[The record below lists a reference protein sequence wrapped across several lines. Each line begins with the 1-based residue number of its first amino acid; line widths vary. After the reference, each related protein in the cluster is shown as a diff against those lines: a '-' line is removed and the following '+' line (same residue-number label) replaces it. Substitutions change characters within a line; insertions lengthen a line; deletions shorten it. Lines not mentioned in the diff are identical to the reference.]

1 MDTVIIGILGSRLD
15 HGGLGNR
22 RHERW
27 RPSISLLMHD
37 NLPVDE
43 FVLIYHADE
52 QQLATLTLNDMAAM
66 SPQLRLTPY
75 QVDYENPWDF
85 EQVYSQLH
93 EFTRGYPFDPEQN
106 DYYVHITTGTH
117 VAQICL
123 YLLTEANYIPAK
135 LLQTSPSKEGVQGC
149 YQIIDLDLSRYDQI
163 ASRFAREAQDGIAYL
178 KGGITTHNPAFNNLI
193 SQLEQ
198 VSIKSSAP
206 MLLTGPTG
214 AGKSRLA
221 KRIYELK
228 KQRGLVTGK
237 LVEVNCAIL
246 RGDNAMSALF
256 GHVRGAYTGAMTQ
269 RMGLLRE
276 ADKGLLFLD
285 EIGELGLD
293 EQAMLL
299 RAIEDKVFMPLGS
312 DREVGS
318 DFQLIAGTNR
328 DLFEQV
334 QLGRFRED
342 LLARINLWTYQ
353 LPSLKQ
359 RIEDLEPNIEHELQQ
374 FTIKAGHKVSFNKA
388 AREHYLKFAR
398 SAQAL
403 WRANF
408 RDLNSS
414 ITRMATLATGGRI
427 TEELVAEE
435 IGRLQYAWSGFGQ
448 QPVDDGLA
456 GVLSAQALAEL
467 DLFDRLQLAEV
478 VRVCRASR
486 SLAEAG
492 RVLFNHSRTQKASA
506 NDSHRLKQYLRKF
519 GLEFQSVTRRPPVL
533 AGQDGKEPPVR

>member
-1 MDTVIIGILGSRLD
+1 MNNVMIGILGTRLD
-15 HGGLGNR
+15 HAGLGKKR
-22 RHERW
+22 LERW
-27 RPSISLLMHD
+27 RPSVGLLMHE

-43 FVLIYHADE
+43 FVLIHHADE
-52 QQLATLTLNDMAAM
+52 QQLALLTLGDMAIF
-66 SPQLRLTPY
+66 SPRTRLTTY
-75 QVDYENPWDF
+75 QVNYADPWDF

-93 EFTRGYPFDPEQN
+93 EFTRSYSFDPEQN
-106 DYYVHITTGTH
+106 NYYVHITTGTH

-135 LLQTSPSKEGVQGC
+135 LVQTSPSKDGIQGS
-149 YQIIDLDLSRYDQI
+149 YHIIDLDLSRYDQI
-163 ASRFAREAQDGIAYL
+163 ASRFAKEAQDGITYL
-178 KGGITTHNPAFNNLI
+178 KGGIETRNTAFNYLI
-193 SQLEQ
+193 SQIEQ
-198 VSIKSSAP
+198 VSIKSTEP
-206 MLLTGPTG
+206 MLLTGATG

-228 KQRGLVTGK
+228 KQRGQVTGQ
-237 LVEVNCAIL
+237 LVEVNCATL

-256 GHVRGAYTGAMTQ
+256 GHVKGAFTGAINP
-269 RMGLLRE
+269 RLGLLCE
-276 ADKGLLFLD
+276 ANKGLLFLD

-299 RAIEDKVFMPLGS
+299 RAVEDKVFMPLGS
-312 DREVGS
+312 DKAVSS
-318 DFQLIAGTNR
+318 DFQLIVGTNR

-334 QLGRFRED
+334 RQGKFRED

-359 RIEDLEPNIEHELQQ
+359 RMEDLEPNIEHELQQ

-388 AREHYLKFAR
+388 AREQYLQFAH
-398 SAQAL
+398 SPQAI

-414 ITRMATLATGGRI
+414 ITRMATLAIGGRI

-435 IGRLQYAWSGFGQ
+435 MGRLQAAWAGFLLSA
-448 QPVDDGLA
+448 PVDDGLS
-456 GVLSAQALAEL
+456 GVLSAEILVEL

-478 VRVCRASR
+478 VRVCHASR

-492 RVLFNHSRTQKASA
+492 RVLFDKSRQQKTSV
-506 NDSHRLKQYLRKF
+506 NDSHRLKQYLQKF
-519 GLEFQSVTRRPPVL
+519 GLTFQML
-533 AGQDGKEPPVR
+533 N

>member
-1 MDTVIIGILGSRLD
+1 MNTVIIGILGSRLD
-15 HGGLGNR
+15 HGGFGRKRL
-22 RHERW
+22 ERW

-37 NLPVDE
+37 ALPVDE
-43 FVLIYHADE
+43 FVLIYHPEEQLLAD
-52 QQLATLTLNDMAAM
+52 LTLKDMATI
-66 SPQLRLTPY
+66 SPQTRFTPY
-75 QVDYENPWDF
+75 QVDYLDPWDF
-85 EQVYSQLH
+85 EQVYSQLY
-93 EFTRGYPFDPEQN
+93 EFTRSYRFDPEQN
-106 DYYVHITTGTH
+106 NYYVHITTGTH

-135 LLQTSPSKEGVQGC
+135 LVQTSPSKDGVQGC
-149 YQIIDLDLSRYDQI
+149 YQVIDLDLSRYDQI

-178 KGGITTHNPAFNNLI
+178 KGGIATRNLAFNQLI

-228 KQRGLVTGK
+228 KQRGQVTGK
-237 LVEVNCAIL
+237 LVEVNCATL

-256 GHVRGAYTGAMTQ
+256 GHVKGAFTGAMNP
-269 RMGLLRE
+269 RLGLLRE
-276 ADKGLLFLD
+276 ANKGLLFLD

-299 RAIEDKVFMPLGS
+299 RAIEDKVFMPLGG
-312 DREVGS
+312 DQEVS
-318 DFQLIAGTNR
+318 SNFQLIAGTNR

-334 QLGRFRED
+334 RVGQFRED

-359 RIEDLEPNIEHELQQ
+359 RMEDLEPNIEHELQQ

-388 AREHYLKFAR
+388 AREQYLQFAH

-414 ITRMATLATGGRI
+414 ITRMATLAVGGRI
-427 TEELVAEE
+427 TEELVTEE
-435 IGRLQYAWSGFGQ
+435 ISRLQTAWSGFL
-448 QPVDDGLA
+448 PPAAVDDGLSR
-456 GVLSAQALAEL
+456 VLSAEALAEL

-478 VRVCRASR
+478 VRICRASR

-492 RVLFNHSRTQKASA
+492 RVLFNRSRTQKASV
-506 NDSHRLKQYLRKF
+506 NDSHRLKQYLQKF
-519 GLEFQSVTRRPPVL
+519 GLAFQVL
-533 AGQDGKEPPVR
+533 QGT